1 MLVIA
6 NPGERC
12 PMENQPRQYI
22 TDSVAADVPGTS
34 FYRRLVREGSL
45 LLADEKPRKRA
56 GTAKTI
62 SNGDKKNGG
71 NE

>member
-6 NPGERC
+6 KPGERC
-12 PMENQPRQYI
+12 PMENKPRQYI
-22 TDSVAADVPGTS
+22 TDSVAAEVPDTS

-45 LLADEKPRKRA
+45 LLADKKPLKTA
-56 GTAKTI
+56 GPAKNTLK
-62 SNGDKKNGG
+62 GDKKNGG